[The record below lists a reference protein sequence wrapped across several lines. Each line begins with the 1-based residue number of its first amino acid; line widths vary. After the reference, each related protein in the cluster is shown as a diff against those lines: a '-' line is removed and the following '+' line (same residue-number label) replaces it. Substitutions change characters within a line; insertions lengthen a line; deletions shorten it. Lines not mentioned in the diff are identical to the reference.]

1 MHHSQVL
8 VLWTKLGQIFTGIM
22 SIYRLFL
29 ILNRFITYMVCRAMQ
44 LVSQS
49 YENRSINGDAEDV
62 QMKMP
67 SRGIYQAAI
76 RLVLIWGLLHSV
88 RATEVT
94 EPCGELD
101 CKKMEYCLP
110 TEAACLPCS
119 HLCNGDLDWKSA
131 EECDMRCPEW
141 MNTTQVTTSS
151 LRRKVTFDDRHNG
164 HPQLVIIGIIFGIVS
179 TFLLMVAYLCLKRW
193 RRYHHS
199 KILDV
204 EDPTEQIPPIQERNP
219 LNAEDD
225 DTGQSLTTITTVAD
239 NTDIDDDRLSLDD
252 VYIPITPEM
261 IWPGAEAFFR
271 NFKVRTEYNFTG
283 TKVSTR
289 DQQQDQQETNS
300 SMSTN
305 NVENRE
311 LRPDNQGDCVKLSPL
326 FPCQRQ
332 QEHKQETNKPI
343 SKTTI
348 RSPTI
353 VIEEPIDLELGQM
366 PFNGTLSIS
375 DAENT
380 KPQITTEQ
388 EECIRSLE

>member
-1 MHHSQVL
+1 MQC
-8 VLWTKLGQIFTGIM
+8 K
-22 SIYRLFL
+22 RLFL

-88 RATEVT
+88 RATKVT

-101 CKKMEYCLP
+101 CKKMEYCMP

-164 HPQLVIIGIIFGIVS
+164 HPQLVIIGIIFGIVP

-204 EDPTEQIPPIQERNP
+204 EDPTQQIPPIQERNP
-219 LNAEDD
+219 LNAENDD
-225 DTGQSLTTITTVAD
+225 TVAD
-239 NTDIDDDRLSLDD
+239 NTDIDEGSLSLDD

-311 LRPDNQGDCVKLSPL
+311 LRPDNQGDCVKLSQL
-326 FPCQRQ
+326 FPYQRQ
-332 QEHKQETNKPI
+332 RYEWE
-343 SKTTI
+343 
-348 RSPTI
+348 
-353 VIEEPIDLELGQM
+353 G
-366 PFNGTLSIS
+366 F
-375 DAENT
+375 
-380 KPQITTEQ
+380 TEQ
-388 EECIRSLE
+388 QKDCIRSLEREPGVVVEDRFKVKVLVRLESGTELSQTEVKRRLMQDGGFMERDIEIILTPKTTNFQSISDSHQKV